1 MIRGKIF
8 GNGHGNDGCEE
19 NIFLGPESDGVVD
32 GDSVV
37 GGDKTA
43 WGEFDTFDLL
53 GEVAGENGA
62 GEGIGREILFAV
74 PPTEGGLIEGDGGWE
89 EVQGGGITLRGKLG
103 KLAKGGAPAG
113 VVGLE
118 SLGGADFVVVFGV
131 G

>member
-1 MIRGKIF
+1 MVRRKFF
-8 GNGHGNDGCEE
+8 GNSHGDDGNDE
-19 NIFLGPESDGVVD
+19 NIFLGSESDGVVD
-32 GDSVV
+32 GNSVV
-37 GGDKTA
+37 GGDKATR
-43 WGEFDTFDLL
+43 GEFDTFDLL
-53 GEVAGENGA
+53 GKVAGENGA
-62 GEGIGREILFAV
+62 GEGIGREILSAV

-89 EVQGGGITLRGKLG
+89 EGQGGDIILRGELG